1 MRSGPDPWDDMGVA
15 SAEPLWRAIA
25 VYRFASI
32 GYAVLLAVINRADY
46 SRPGWAWVVIAAM
59 TAWTAVTTVAYAHPE
74 RRSCPPGSA
83 GPEPCCHPAA
93 RPGRAAP
100 R

>member
-1 MRSGPDPWDDMGVA
+1 MGVA

-32 GYAVLLAVINRADY
+32 GYAVLLA
-46 SRPGWAWVVIAAM
+46 GVVVGHLARLAAGRG
-59 TAWTAVTTVAYAHPE
+59 TWICARW
-74 RRSCPPGSA
+74 SCPS
-83 GPEPCCHPAA
+83 
-93 RPGRAAP
+93 RRI